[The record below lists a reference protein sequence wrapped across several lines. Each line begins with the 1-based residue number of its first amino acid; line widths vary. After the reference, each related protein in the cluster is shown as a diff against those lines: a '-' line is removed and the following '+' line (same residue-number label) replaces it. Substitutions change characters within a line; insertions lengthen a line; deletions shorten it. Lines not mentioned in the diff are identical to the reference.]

1 MKAIIMAG
9 GEGTRLR
16 PITCQM
22 PKPAVPVCD
31 KAVIIHIIELLEKHG
46 INEIAVTLKY
56 LPTEIKNIIETAKA
70 NETIK
75 TDIKF
80 CTESSPLGTA
90 GSVRNCI
97 KECFD
102 NSNDDFLIISGDAM
116 TDINLSEM
124 IKFHQNKK
132 KMATIAIKPVEEPTE
147 FGIVLTNNQ
156 SMVTGFIEKPVW
168 SEAVSNLANT
178 GIYIITEELMQLC
191 PDEGACDFAKDI
203 FTKIP
208 DLSNNLAAF
217 YTDSFWCD
225 IGDINSY
232 RKVNL
237 KFAAKN
243 RNSFIGENCNIS
255 DDAIIINS
263 VLCHGS
269 TVEAGSVVEN
279 SVIMSNSFIGKNC
292 RIRNSVICR
301 GVICGN
307 GVNAENAAVGEKVNI
322 GKSVTIKNGT
332 KIWDN
337 INILPESVISGIVK
351 SPAEPNNISVNSL
364 FSGSVASYSPE
375 MILRL
380 GRAFGTFLGHH
391 ASVVVC
397 SDSSGSS
404 SMIAAG
410 FQSALASV
418 GISVKIIESV
428 PLPVLRWI
436 CRSGICDGAVHVSE
450 KEDNVI
456 HLLNGFG
463 DDLCK
468 NERRKFKSLYD
479 SEDFATVNR
488 HNIPAFEELSNPED
502 YYISSLMDIF
512 KCPHKNLNYIGRKF
526 SKSQRYAASAYLTIK
541 MFRDAPI
548 FLPAFDSLAAEK
560 IAMKYDRYFIKCGC
574 KTGDIMAEM
583 EKFMH
588 IDGVYAQYLMLFDD
602 LAFDLALCCIDSFI
616 NEENDIETEN
626 LIKTPLF
633 RSEWEIPIK
642 KDPSKCNKAE
652 IIKKFTNSKI
662 AQNGYEIN
670 DGIRIHTPEFAARV
684 CAEDEKQAFHV
695 YVESLSEEYGKEIAF
710 DILKTL
716 ENLLT

>member
-1 MKAIIMAG
+1 MY
-9 GEGTRLR
+9 TS
-16 PITCQM
+16 
-22 PKPAVPVCD
+22 
-31 KAVIIHIIELLEKHG
+31 VIIHIIELLEKHG
-46 INEIAVTLKY
+46 ISEIAVTLKY
-56 LPTEIKNIIETAKA
+56 LPAEIKKIIETAIA
-70 NETIK
+70 NEIIK
-75 TDIKF
+75 SDVKF
-80 CTESSPLGTA
+80 CTESIPLGTA

-102 NSNDDFLIISGDAM
+102 NSEDDFLIISGDAM

-132 KMATIAIKPVEEPTE
+132 KMATIAIKSVEEPTE
-147 FGIVLTNNQ
+147 FGIVLTNSQ

-178 GIYIITEELMQLC
+178 GIYIITNELMQLF
-191 PDEGACDFAKDI
+191 PNEGACDFAKDI

-208 DLSNNLAAF
+208 DLSKNIAAF
-217 YTDSFWCD
+217 YTDAFWCD

-237 KFAAKN
+237 KFATKN
-243 RNSFIGENCNIS
+243 NNNFIGENCKIS
-255 DDAIIINS
+255 EDAIIINS

-269 TVEAGSVVEN
+269 IVEAGSVVEN

-301 GVICGN
+301 SVTFQN
-307 GVNAENAAVGEKVNI
+307 GATAENATIGEKVTI
-322 GKSVTIKNGT
+322 GHSVTIKKET

-337 INILPESVISGIVK
+337 INVLPESILSGIIK
-351 SPAEPNNISVNSL
+351 SPSETKIIGANSL
-364 FSGSVASYSPE
+364 FSGSVAGYSPE

-380 GRAFGTFLGHH
+380 GKAFGTFLGHN
-391 ASVVVC
+391 ASAVVC

-404 SMIAAG
+404 AMIAAG
-410 FQSALASV
+410 FQAALASV

-428 PLPVLRWI
+428 PLPVLRWV

-456 HLLNGFG
+456 CLLNGFG

-479 SEDFATVNR
+479 SEDFITVNR
-488 HNIPAFEELSNPED
+488 RSIPAFEELSNPED

-512 KCPHKNLNYIGRKF
+512 RCPHKNLNYIGRKF
-526 SKSQRYAASAYLTIK
+526 SKSQRFAIAAYLTVK

-560 IAMKYDRYFIKCGC
+560 IAIKYDRYFIKCGC

-602 LAFDLALCCIDSFI
+602 LAFDLALCCMDSFI

-626 LIKTPLF
+626 LIKKPIF

-642 KDPSKCNKAE
+642 KASSKYNKAE

-662 AQNGYEIN
+662 AENGYEIN
-670 DGIRIHTPEFAARV
+670 DGIRIHTPDFAARV